1 MATVTV
7 IGDRKTV
14 AGFRLAG
21 AATKEALTSD
31 DARRLLFEAVASGAP
46 GIVLYD
52 EALLAALTDKERRT
66 LDACHRPICFPVPMA
81 ARRRAGERE
90 AEYLASVLRAAI
102 GHQLRIPR

>member
-14 AGFRLAG
+14 VGFRLAG
-21 AATKEALTSD
+21 AVTKEAPTLD
-31 DARRLLFEAVASGAP
+31 DARRLLFEAVASGAA

-52 EALLAALTDKERRT
+52 EALLAALTDKERRI

-81 ARRRAGERE
+81 ERRRAGERE

-102 GHQLRIPR
+102 GYQLRIPR